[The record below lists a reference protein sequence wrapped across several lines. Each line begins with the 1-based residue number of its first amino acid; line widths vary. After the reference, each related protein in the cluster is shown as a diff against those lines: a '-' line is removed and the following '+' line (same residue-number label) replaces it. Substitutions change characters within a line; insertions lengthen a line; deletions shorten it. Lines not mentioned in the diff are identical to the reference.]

1 MAILIIAEHNN
12 QSLKSETHKV
22 VQAATAIGGD
32 ITLLVAGANCQAVAD
47 EAATIAGVNKVLLAD
62 NAVYQHQLAENVAK
76 LVAELGADYSHI
88 LAAATTT
95 GKNFLPR
102 VAAMLDV
109 AQISDVIAIESA
121 DTFVRPIYAGNAI
134 ATVQSADRIKV
145 LTVRPAAFRAAP
157 AGNSAPVEAIT
168 ASHDAG
174 VSTFISEELTK
185 SERPELTAARV
196 VISGGRGMQNGEN
209 FALLNGIADKLGA
222 TNAFAFD
229 IMAACSGFLYS
240 VATAAKYIES
250 GQYTKVLV
258 IGADKMSSIVDYSD
272 RNTCIIFGDGAGA
285 VLLEPDNEGYG
296 VQDEYLRSNG
306 SNRDLLRIE
315 AGGSQTPTTKQTVED
330 KKHFI
335 YQDGKNVFKHAVSN
349 MSDASEQIMKRNN
362 LTHLDV
368 NYLVAHQAN
377 KRIIDA
383 TSNRMG
389 IKDKKVLMNIHRY
402 GNTTAAT
409 IPLLLFDFES
419 KFKKGDNIIFASF
432 GAGFTWGAMY
442 LKWAYNH

>member
-1 MAILIIAEHNN
+1 MKNINASITAVGSFLPEKILNNSDLEKIVDTNDEWIISRTGIKERRILDKGIGTSYMAIRAANVIIEKKKLDPLEIDLIIVATITPDMH
-12 QSLKSETHKV
+12 
-22 VQAATAIGGD
+22 ATA
-32 ITLLVAGANCQAVAD
+32 
-47 EAATIAGVNKVLLAD
+47 
-62 NAVYQHQLAENVAK
+62 
-76 LVAELGADYSHI
+76 
-88 LAAATTT
+88 
-95 GKNFLPR
+95 
-102 VAAMLDV
+102 
-109 AQISDVIAIESA
+109 
-121 DTFVRPIYAGNAI
+121 
-134 ATVQSADRIKV
+134 
-145 LTVRPAAFRAAP
+145 
-157 AGNSAPVEAIT
+157 
-168 ASHDAG
+168 
-174 VSTFISEELTK
+174 
-185 SERPELTAARV
+185 TAAYV
-196 VISGGRGMQNGEN
+196 ASEI
-209 FALLNGIADKLGA
+209 GA
-222 TNAFAFD
+222 SNAFAFD
-229 IMAACSGFLYS
+229 ISAACSGFLYGMS
-240 VATAAKYIES
+240 TASAFIES
-250 GQYTKVLV
+250 GRYKKIIL

-285 VLLEPDNEGYG
+285 VLLEANNEGYG

-315 AGGSQTPTTKQTVED
+315 AGGSQIPTTKQTVEE

-349 MSDASEQIMKRNN
+349 MSDASDQIMKRNN

-383 TSNRMG
+383 TSKRMG
-389 IKDKKVLMNIHRY
+389 IKDEKVLMNIQRY

-409 IPLLLFDFES
+409 IPLLLMDFES

>member
-1 MAILIIAEHNN
+1 MKKIKASITAVGSFLPEKILNNADLEKIVDTNDDWITTRTGIKERRILDKGIGTSYMAIRAANTIIKNKKLDPTQIDLVIVATITPDMH
-12 QSLKSETHKV
+12 
-22 VQAATAIGGD
+22 ATA
-32 ITLLVAGANCQAVAD
+32 
-47 EAATIAGVNKVLLAD
+47 
-62 NAVYQHQLAENVAK
+62 
-76 LVAELGADYSHI
+76 
-88 LAAATTT
+88 
-95 GKNFLPR
+95 
-102 VAAMLDV
+102 
-109 AQISDVIAIESA
+109 
-121 DTFVRPIYAGNAI
+121 
-134 ATVQSADRIKV
+134 
-145 LTVRPAAFRAAP
+145 
-157 AGNSAPVEAIT
+157 
-168 ASHDAG
+168 
-174 VSTFISEELTK
+174 
-185 SERPELTAARV
+185 TAAYV
-196 VISGGRGMQNGEN
+196 ASEI
-209 FALLNGIADKLGA
+209 GA
-222 TNAFAFD
+222 SNAFGFD
-229 IMAACSGFLYS
+229 ISAACSGFLYGLS
-240 VATAAKYIES
+240 TASAFIES
-250 GQYTKVLV
+250 GRYKKIIL

-285 VLLEPDNEGYG
+285 VLLEPDYEGYG

-306 SNRDLLRIE
+306 SNRNLLRIE
-315 AGGSQTPTTKQTVED
+315 AGGSQTPTTKESVEE

-349 MSDASEQIMKRNN
+349 MSDASEQIMNRNN
-362 LTHLDV
+362 LTPLDV

-389 IKDKKVLMNIHRY
+389 IKDEKVLMNIHRY